1 MEPIPRL
8 RRHFAFD
15 TWANRETLAS
25 LHDLDPTLA
34 AGSVRLLAHIGAT
47 QLLWLARIR
56 AEPAPVAVW
65 PELDLPGTTRLL
77 ADAEGAWRPYLAGLH
92 GDEMVRT
99 VAYTN
104 SKGERWTNL
113 VSDITEHV
121 LLHGHYHRGQIAAQV
136 RAAGGTPAYTDFIQA
151 VRSNSL
157 PPEETVHG

>member
-25 LHDLDPTLA
+25 LHALDPKST
-34 AGSVRLLAHIGAT
+34 AGSVRLLAHIAAT

-56 AEPAPVAVW
+56 AEPAPLAVW
-65 PELDLPGTTRLL
+65 PDLDLAGTTRAL
-77 ADAEGAWRPYLAGLH
+77 ADGEAAWRPYLAGLH
-92 GDEMVRT
+92 AGELARPVSY
-99 VAYTN
+99 AN
-104 SKGERWTNL
+104 SKGERWTNS
-113 VSDITEHV
+113 VADIVEHL

-136 RAAGGTPAYTDFIQA
+136 RAAGGTPAYTDFIHA